1 MCAGARVIPEGLR
14 GILAWAQAACVKK
27 TRDVLEPHVDDLIA
41 HGQCTIDPLLQIEDR
56 GEVVV
61 AARSLDVLGTD
72 LGTERE

>member
-1 MCAGARVIPEGLR
+1 MCAGDRVLPEGLR
-14 GILAWAQAACVKK
+14 GILAWAQAACVQKP
-27 TRDVLEPHVDDLIA
+27 RDVLEPHVNHLVA